1 MSLESEF
8 SPSTHGNRGQ
18 DRVTGFVQENN
29 RRIEGEPVGGRR
41 SEQKGGGAQ
50 KGEERT

>member
-29 RRIEGEPVGGRR
+29 RIEGEPVGGRR